1 MNLRASPHLVLGE
14 EHESGDSTPRRAGEL
29 VSLLVTVRVRVRGRL
44 GLGLGLGLESGLEI
58 GIELVAL
65 LGARA
70 ARAGRALRAAQRGGP
85 SELERRGLAAGKDVE
100 PCLHWLRL
108 QGRVR
113 GGVRARV
120 RVGVGLGLGIGSG
133 LGLGLGLG

>member
-29 VSLLVTVRVRVRGRL
+29 VSLLVTVRVRVRGGL
-44 GLGLGLGLESGLEI
+44 GLGLGLGLGSGL
-58 GIELVAL
+58 GMGFELAAL
-65 LGARA
+65 LG

>member
-1 MNLRASPHLVLGE
+1 MGV
-14 EHESGDSTPRRAGEL
+14 
-29 VSLLVTVRVRVRGRL
+29 
-44 GLGLGLGLESGLEI
+44 GLGLESGL
-58 GIELVAL
+58 GMGFELVAL

-85 SELERRGLAAGKDVE
+85 SELERCRLAARKDVE
-100 PCLHWLRL
+100 PSLHWLRL